1 MNNTI
6 PKTGSVTDWWL
17 VMIMHNVNVTKSKE
31 NVPDEKNAQC
41 VEIIFEEAVTVLI
54 EWFIPGFTSV
64 PLRAWQ
70 SLPILLFESDA

>member
-6 PKTGSVTDWWL
+6 PKTGCVTDWWL

-41 VEIIFEEAVTVLI
+41 VEIIFEENFREI
-54 EWFIPGFTSV
+54 FS
-64 PLRAWQ
+64 
-70 SLPILLFESDA
+70 